1 MDVIIGWAVVSEPPW
16 PVKATDWTLV
26 EEPEGTSL
34 SAAVTGTGAATLGLS
49 WANSMPLLSND
60 PPGPVT
66 RNCATWLATL
76 TNTWKVSLAWVTPV
90 PTARGVKASELPARS
105 AEMLPNN
112 PAATA
117 ATLFATMLAAGRLP
131 AAATDMPLSLG
142 SCTPPVVFG
151 KPKKLTAP

>member
-1 MDVIIGWAVVSEPPW
+1 AGVSARPW
-16 PVKATDWTLV
+16 RVKTTDWTLA
-26 EEPEGTSL
+26 EEPEGTSV

-90 PTARGVKASELPARS
+90 PAARGTKASELPARS
-105 AEMLPNN
+105 AETLANE

-117 ATLFATMLAAGRLP
+117 ATLFATMLAAGTVP
-131 AAATDMPLSLG
+131 AAGGALPRG
-142 SCTPPVVFG
+142 RR
-151 KPKKLTAP
+151 